1 MFGKAIYLDLRV
13 LEVLFENEFK
23 LAPAAPVDAG
33 RGLSTAVARRLSRRH
48 RGGDDSGHGPG
59 TYGAVYWPLLH
70 APWNGATPT
79 DMIFPSFLV
88 IVGVAITLSMG
99 SRLEGGSDRGQLA
112 LGVLRRSFALF
123 VAGLLVNGFPDYH
136 FDPIR
141 IPGVLQRIALCYCAG
156 ALLYLGVSGERDEAR
171 QRPRRGMVVGA
182 VIVGLLALYWA
193 LLKLSPVPG
202 FGAGRLDSL
211 GNVGAYV
218 DRSLL
223 GVRHMWA
230 YGVTPGYGVTFD
242 PEGLLSTLPAL
253 ATLLLGV
260 LAGEWM
266 GTGYS
271 RGRKAAVLAGAGAFL
286 ALAGWALSPLLPLN
300 KKMWTSTF
308 AMFSGGV
315 AMLAFAFF
323 YWIVDVR
330 RWRRWAA
337 PAVVFGTNAIFAFA
351 LSNVVTTLTDR
362 VHVTSGSGARMTV
375 HAWGYRYGFATW
387 LRPVHASLGYA
398 LLVVMLD
405 LAIVYPLYRKRIFLR
420 V

>member
-1 MFGKAIYLDLRV
+1 MPTEDSRLLSLDVFRGAIV
-13 LEVLFENEFK
+13 
-23 LAPAAPVDAG
+23 AAMILVTD
-33 RGLSTAVARRLSRRH
+33 
-48 RGGDDSGHGPG
+48 PG

-99 SRLEGGSDRGQLA
+99 SRLQRGSDRRQLA
-112 LGVLRRSFALF
+112 LGVLRRGVALF

-136 FDPIR
+136 LDTIR

-156 ALLYLGVSGERDEAR
+156 ALLYLGVNGGRDEAR
-171 QRPRRGMVVGA
+171 QRRRRSKVVGA
-182 VIVGLLALYWA
+182 AVVALLAVYWA
-193 LLKLSPVPG
+193 LLKLFPVPG

-253 ATLLLGV
+253 ATLLFGV

-266 GTGYS
+266 RTGCS
-271 RGRKAAVLAGAGAFL
+271 RRRKAAVLAGAGACL
-286 ALAGWALSPLLPLN
+286 ALAGLALSPLLPLN

-308 AMFSGGV
+308 AIFSGGV
-315 AMLAFAFF
+315 AVLAFAFF

-337 PAVVFGTNAIFAFA
+337 PALVFGTNAIIALA

-375 HAWGYRYGFATW
+375 HAWAYQYGFATW
-387 LRPVHASLGYA
+387 LVPVHASLAYA
-398 LLVVMLD
+398 LLVVVLN